1 MIGARISSRCILIA
15 SSQTRQRIAFQQ
27 IQQTISR
34 YRLSIPGIRQ
44 LLPAA
49 QRNINYTSILRTE
62 HSQSVAYPTDGG
74 RHPLLCI
81 LSDDCARSAGGGA
94 GGPGGGAGAG
104 GM

>member
-74 RHPLLCI
+74 RHPLLCNQTKKKTQ
-81 LSDDCARSAGGGA
+81 SAVNGA
-94 GGPGGGAGAG
+94 GMPCSISST
-104 GM
+104 